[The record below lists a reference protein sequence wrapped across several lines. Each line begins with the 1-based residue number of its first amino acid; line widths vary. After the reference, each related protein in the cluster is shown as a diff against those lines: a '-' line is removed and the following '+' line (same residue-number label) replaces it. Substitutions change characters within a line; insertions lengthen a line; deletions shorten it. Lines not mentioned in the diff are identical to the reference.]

1 MKLKTALITILIS
14 FFFCIF
20 PSYAQTLV
28 PVETDT
34 VTVEGRITVDIYS
47 SVNLNPITVEIYQP
61 STVTIRIL
69 TPSGVG
75 ISGRTVVIVSPSL
88 NITQPISVTDSTGK
102 TTGTVY
108 STTPG
113 TYTICAKDT
122 TLGYDITIQNCRT
135 LYVVPVAVPTFL
147 PEPYYTKGTSNT
159 LLWNNLGSGYEYY
172 VEVSEDS
179 NFNTA
184 LTSSGWTG
192 TSSYQF
198 NDLEDSKMY
207 FYRVK
212 ARNLYG
218 GQSAWSST
226 VFSVQDAQA
235 PVIETVSIGNVGDN
249 NTVQWDSNDTVEM
262 IFKVTDNLQLESAIF
277 LCVKSSGQTN
287 SCVTDYHMEGDN
299 LLVTVRLGDLERV
312 SGAYLK
318 ERYEFCV
325 EARDAAGNISRV
337 CNIYLDIP
345 KGELTPTRPTIV
357 DQIEKTVEDINET
370 LDNTVGQ
377 LNPVTLETITTTT
390 SLITVGTA
398 FLIMIGSLL
407 NLPYVL
413 LQLIINLLSW
423 LGFRAGTKPLGYVYD
438 SLTKDPIAQAII
450 RIYDENNKIVWSD
463 VTDSKGYFSA
473 RLKPGK
479 YKILVRAQNYIY
491 PSTIIFGKED
501 YPLTNVYHGEYF
513 EISDEMELNYA
524 IPLDPVEVSK
534 FRVWREIVWGRIK
547 VVVNILHVLLFVV
560 GLILAIYLF
569 TNNPYWLTLLVLA
582 LYIPSFFFLVR
593 NIFAKKG
600 RYGVVKDLE
609 GNPIGGVVLGL
620 RELEFEKVVLKRVT
634 DMRGR
639 YRMLVGSGRYRLEV
653 MDTGYKVESMQGDSE
668 ILIERNEEWILKD
681 IVVSKLKKEGMY

>member
-1 MKLKTALITILIS
+1 MKLKTALLTILIS
-14 FFFCIF
+14 FFFCTF
-20 PSYAQTLV
+20 SSYAQTFV
-28 PVETDT
+28 PVDT
-34 VTVEGRITVDIYS
+34 EMVTVEGRITVDIYS
-47 SVNLNPITVEIYQP
+47 TVNLNPITVEISQP
-61 STVTIRIL
+61 SSVTIRIL
-69 TPSGVG
+69 TPSGTG
-75 ISGRTVVIVSPSL
+75 ISGRSVVIVSPSL
-88 NITQPISVTDSTGK
+88 NITQPTSVTDSTGK
-102 TTGTVY
+102 TTGSVY
-108 STTPG
+108 STIPG
-113 TYTICAKDT
+113 TYLVCAKDT
-122 TLGYDITIQNCRT
+122 TLGYDINIQNCRT

-159 LLWNNLGSGYEYY
+159 LLWNNLGPGYEYY
-172 VEVSEDS
+172 VEVSEDP
-179 NFNTA
+179 NFNTVEA
-184 LTSSGWTG
+184 SSGWTG
-192 TSSYQF
+192 NSSYQF
-198 NDLEDSKMY
+198 NDLEDGKMY

-212 ARNLYG
+212 ARNSSG
-218 GQSAWSST
+218 GVSAWSST
-226 VFSVQDAQA
+226 VFSVQDAQP
-235 PVIETVSIGNVGDN
+235 PVIETVSIGDVGEN
-249 NTVQWDSNDTVEM
+249 NTVEWNSNDTVQM
-262 IFKVTDNLQLESAIF
+262 VFKVTDNLQLESAIF
-277 LCVKSSGQTN
+277 LCVKGSGQTN
-287 SCVTDYHMEGDN
+287 TCVTDYHMEGDN
-299 LLVTVRLGDLERV
+299 LIVNVRLGDLERV

-337 CNIYLDIP
+337 CNIYLNIP
-345 KGELTPTRPTIV
+345 KGEVPPTKPPII
-357 DQIEKTVEDINET
+357 DQIEKTIEDINKG
-370 LDNTVGQ
+370 LDDTVGQ
-377 LNPVTLETITTTT
+377 LEPVTLETITTTT

-407 NLPYVL
+407 NLPYVI

-423 LGFRAGTKPLGYVYD
+423 LGFRAGAKPLGYVYD

-450 RIYDENNKIVWSD
+450 RIYDENGKIVWSD

-547 VVVNILHVLLFVV
+547 VIVNILHVLLFII
-560 GLILAIYLF
+560 GLVLAIYLYSK
-569 TNNPYWLTLLVLA
+569 NPYWLTLLVLA

-600 RYGVVKDLE
+600 RYGIVKDLE

-620 RELEFEKVVLKRVT
+620 RELEFEKIVLKRVT

-653 MDTGYKVESMQGDSE
+653 LDTEYKVESIEGDSE
-668 ILIERNEEWILKD
+668 IFVEKNEQWILKD
-681 IVVSKLKKEGMY
+681 IVVSKLRKEGMY